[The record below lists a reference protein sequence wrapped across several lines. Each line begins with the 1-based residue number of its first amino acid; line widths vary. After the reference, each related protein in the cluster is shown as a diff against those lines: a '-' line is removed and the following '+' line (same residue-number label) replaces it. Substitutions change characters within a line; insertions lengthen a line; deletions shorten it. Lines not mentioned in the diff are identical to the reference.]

1 MRPDGGAQGEG
12 EFGTEVKY
20 HQYRIYSRCIC
31 NTILP
36 DEKEVVLLEWL
47 KAAGMVW

>member
-1 MRPDGGAQGEG
+1 MH
-12 EFGTEVKY
+12 VNISN
-20 HQYRIYSRCIC
+20 IYLLFKHVFFNDLLFLPEDFIS
-31 NTILP
+31 P